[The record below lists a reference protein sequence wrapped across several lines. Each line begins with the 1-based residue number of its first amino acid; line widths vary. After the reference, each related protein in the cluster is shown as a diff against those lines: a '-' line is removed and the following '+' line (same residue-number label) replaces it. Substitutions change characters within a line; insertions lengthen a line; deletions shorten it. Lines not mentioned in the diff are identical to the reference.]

1 MRASK
6 KRDRDLKGLTDQELM
21 DLVQAGDSSPAS
33 ELYDR
38 YSRRIYNH
46 AYRFVLS
53 RETAEDITQEVFIK
67 MIKSAAQFRAG
78 AALSTWLFAITGNC
92 CRDYLRK
99 ARTTPTTRGEEIP
112 EGLAAPDEHSPE
124 RHLERSETEKRIQQA
139 LSLLKSDQRETIL
152 LLRYQELTYA
162 EIALISG
169 CSEGAVK
176 SRVFRAM
183 EALKNV
189 LTGDTERRLTD
200 V

>member
-1 MRASK
+1 MLASK
-6 KRDRDLKGLTDQELM
+6 KRDRDLKRLTDQELV
-21 DLVQAGDSSPAS
+21 DLVRAGDFSPAS

-38 YSRRIYNH
+38 YSRPIYNH
-46 AYRFVLS
+46 AYRFVRS

-67 MIKSAAQFRAG
+67 MMKHAAQFRAG
-78 AALSTWLFAITGNC
+78 ARLLTWLLAITANC

-112 EGLAAPDEHSPE
+112 ESLPAPDEHSPE
-124 RHLERSETEKRIQQA
+124 RHLERNEAEKRIQQA
-139 LSLLKSDQRETIL
+139 LTRLNDDQREAIL
-152 LLRYQELTYA
+152 LSRYQDLTYA

-176 SRVFRAM
+176 TRVFRAM
-183 EALKNV
+183 QMLKNA
-189 LTGDTERRLTD
+189 LAGDTQRRLTD

>member
-1 MRASK
+1 MLASK
-6 KRDRDLKGLTDQELM
+6 KRDRDLKRLTDQELM
-21 DLVQAGDSSPAS
+21 DLVQAGDFSPAS
-33 ELYDR
+33 EIYDR

-46 AYRFVLS
+46 AYGFVLS

-78 AALSTWLFAITGNC
+78 AKLVAWLLAITANC

-112 EGLAAPDEHSPE
+112 KGLAAPDEHSPE
-124 RHLERSETEKRIQQA
+124 RHVERNEAGKRIQQA

-162 EIALISG
+162 EIALILG

-189 LTGDTERRLTD
+189 LTGDTEWSVTD

>member
-1 MRASK
+1 MLTSK
-6 KRDRDLKGLTDQELM
+6 KRERDFKRLTDQELM
-21 DLVQAGDSSPAS
+21 DLVQAGDFSPAS

-38 YSRRIYNH
+38 YSRQIYNH
-46 AYRFVLS
+46 AYRFVMS

-67 MIKSAAQFRAG
+67 MIKHAVQFRSG
-78 AALSTWLFAITGNC
+78 ARLLTWLLAITANC
-92 CRDYLRK
+92 CRDYRRK

-124 RHLERSETEKRIQQA
+124 RHLERNEAEERIQQA
-139 LSLLKSDQRETIL
+139 LSLLRSDQRETIL

-162 EIALISG
+162 EIARISG
-169 CSEGAVK
+169 CSEGAAK

-183 EALKNV
+183 QALKSV
-189 LTGDTERRLTD
+189 LTRDTERRVTD